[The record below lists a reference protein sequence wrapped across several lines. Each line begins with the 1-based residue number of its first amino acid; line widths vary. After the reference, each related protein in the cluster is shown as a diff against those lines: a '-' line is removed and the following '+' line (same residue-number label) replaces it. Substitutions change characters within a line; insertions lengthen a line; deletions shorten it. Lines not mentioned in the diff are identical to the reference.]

1 MDWGIIYEWLDQ
13 KAGVSYD
20 PNEDLNS
27 IINDVAFTDPFFWCM
42 KISFILDDMDAAIET
57 VDEYHNELTEE
68 LPPREKLKK
77 GIEENIISH
86 LSSNI
91 NSVKQKLGLSI
102 NPITDA
108 ESVLENA
115 TTLRDLIMS
124 LSSFTIEEL
133 QKRSWFD
140 EYEEQTDNALSET
153 LEIHKND
160 LIDISQTIET
170 IRENTFIEDEDEF
183 DEDNEDDEDVDMEM
197 EDYE

>member
-42 KISFILDDMDAAIET
+42 KISFILDDMDTAIET

-160 LIDISQTIET
+160 LVDISQTIET
-170 IRENTFIEDEDEF
+170 IRENTSIEDEDEF

>member
-77 GIEENIISH
+77 GIEENVISH

-102 NPITDA
+102 NPITDV

-115 TTLRDLIMS
+115 TTLRDLIMT

-133 QKRSWFD
+133 QKRGWFD
-140 EYEEQTDNALSET
+140 EYEDQTDNALSET

>member
-42 KISFILDDMDAAIET
+42 KISFILDDMDNAIET

-133 QKRSWFD
+133 QKRGWFD

-170 IRENTFIEDEDEF
+170 IRENTSIEDEDEF

>member
-13 KAGVSYD
+13 KSGVSFD

-140 EYEEQTDNALSET
+140 EYEDQTDNALSEI

-170 IRENTFIEDEDEF
+170 IRENTSIEDEDEF

>member
-1 MDWGIIYEWLDQ
+1 MSEPGS
-13 KAGVSYD
+13 KALGSRGRSVTC
-20 PNEDLNS
+20 
-27 IINDVAFTDPFFWCM
+27 DVVGPHCRA
-42 KISFILDDMDAAIET
+42 S
-57 VDEYHNELTEE
+57 
-68 LPPREKLKK
+68 
-77 GIEENIISH
+77 SH
-86 LSSNI
+86 RNRWRAST
-91 NSVKQKLGLSI
+91 VKQKLGLSI
-102 NPITDA
+102 NPITDV

-115 TTLRDLIMS
+115 TTLRDLIMT

-133 QKRSWFD
+133 QKRGWFD
-140 EYEEQTDNALSET
+140 EYEDQTDNALSET

>member
-13 KAGVSYD
+13 KSGVSFD

-140 EYEEQTDNALSET
+140 EYEEQTDNALSEI

-170 IRENTFIEDEDEF
+170 IRENTSIEDEDEF
-183 DEDNEDDEDVDMEM
+183 DEGNEDDEDVDMEM